1 MSEKAHLIF
10 DEIKREAH
18 SLSKNVLNEKKHET
32 FFVLKQIDAGIIVQ
46 PVACFFSKVLRVKK
60 DVTMK

>member
-1 MSEKAHLIF
+1 MSEKAHLVF

-18 SLSKNVLNEKKHET
+18 SLSKNVLNEKKHRS

-46 PVACFFSKVLRVKK
+46 PVACPFIKFYV
-60 DVTMK
+60 